1 MIMDLDSAAVFMAGS
16 ILISLGIAAIA
27 VVILALNNLYSKYW
41 KAVKFTL
48 MPPVQYRYIE
58 PQHEVPTGPGR

>member
-1 MIMDLDSAAVFMAGS
+1 MDLDSAAVFMAGS

-27 VVILALNNLYSKYW
+27 VVVLALNNIYSKYW
-41 KAVKFTL
+41 KTVKFTL

-58 PQHEVPTGPGR
+58 PTQQDDPRAPGR